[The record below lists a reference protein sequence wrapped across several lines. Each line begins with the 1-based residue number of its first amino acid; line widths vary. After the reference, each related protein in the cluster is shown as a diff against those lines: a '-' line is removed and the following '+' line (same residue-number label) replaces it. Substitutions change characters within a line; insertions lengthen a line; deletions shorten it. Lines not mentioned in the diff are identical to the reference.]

1 MLLIKNA
8 TIVDVNSKLNGKR
21 RDLLIQDGVIQ
32 SIKAK
37 IDAPKDAEVWDI
49 AGACISIGW
58 MDIGTNIGDPGFEH
72 REDLQ
77 SATAAAAA
85 GGYTAVVVLPNTNPS
100 VHNKAAVNYIL
111 KNTAGTVVDFLPIGA
126 VSEDCAGKDITE
138 IYDMH
143 HAGAVAF
150 SDGQNTIQDSG
161 MMMRALQYV
170 KAFDGLVL
178 NHPSDKHIA
187 GNGQLHE
194 GMISTSLGMKGLPS
208 IAEEL
213 MVQRDLYLV
222 EYTQSRLH
230 ILNISSA
237 RSVELVKQAKS
248 KKIGISASVPA
259 LNLIFDAS
267 AVENFD
273 VNYKV
278 LPPLRDK
285 EDIRALRRAVK
296 SGTIDIITSNHTP
309 LDTEAKDL
317 EFFYADFGVI
327 GLETTFALL
336 NTYLVDDGFSVEN
349 LITLLSQNPRKVLNL
364 QIPEIVEGAPAN
376 ITIFDPNASWTY
388 NRKDIQSKS
397 ANSPFTGKTF
407 KGKVLGVV
415 HKGIVR
421 RN

>member
-8 TIVDVNSKLNGKR
+8 TVVDVNSKLNGKR
-21 RDLLIQDGVIQ
+21 RDLLIDEGVIQ

-37 IDAPKDAEVWDI
+37 IEAPKGAEVWDI
-49 AGACISIGW
+49 AGACVSIGW

-77 SATAAAAA
+77 SAAGAAAA

-111 KNTAGTVVDFLPIGA
+111 KNTAGIVVDFLPIGA
-126 VSEDCAGKDITE
+126 ISEDCAGKDITE

-150 SDGQNTIQDSG
+150 SDGQHTIQDSG
-161 MMMRALQYV
+161 LMMRALQYV

-178 NHPSDKHIA
+178 NHPSDQHIA
-187 GNGQLHE
+187 GSGQVHE
-194 GMISTSLGMKGLPS
+194 GMISTSLGMKGLPA

-213 MVQRDLYLV
+213 MVQRDLYLA

-230 ILNISSA
+230 VLNLSSA
-237 RSVELVKQAKS
+237 RSVDLVKQAKA
-248 KKIGISASVPA
+248 KKVAISASVPA
-259 LNLIFDAS
+259 LNLIFDDS

-278 LPPLRDK
+278 LPPLRSK
-285 EDIRALRRAVK
+285 ADIRALRRAVK
-296 SGTIDIITSNHTP
+296 SGTIDIVTSNHTP

-317 EFFYADFGVI
+317 EFSYADFGVI

-336 NTYLVDDGFSVEN
+336 NTHLVDDNFSLEN
-349 LITLLSQNPRKVLNL
+349 LITLLSHNPRKVLDL
-364 QIPEIVEGAPAN
+364 RIPEIAEGAPAN
-376 ITIFDPNASWTY
+376 LTIFDPKASWTY
-388 NRKDIQSKS
+388 HRKDIQSKS
-397 ANSPFTGKTF
+397 ANSPFIDQTF
-407 KGKVLGVV
+407 QGKVLGVI